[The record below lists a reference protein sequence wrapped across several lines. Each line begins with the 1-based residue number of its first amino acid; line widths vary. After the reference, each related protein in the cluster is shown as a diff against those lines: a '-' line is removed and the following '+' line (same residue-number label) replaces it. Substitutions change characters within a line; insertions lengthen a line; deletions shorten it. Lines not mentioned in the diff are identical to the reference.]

1 MKFIFP
7 SRLFIISFCLLSGLH
22 HFAFGEEEKAKLE
35 IESEPNEFSADLCIA
50 EAQESLSLTKKKKGS
65 EKGPALGLVN
75 W

>member
-1 MKFIFP
+1 MKKKKP
-7 SRLFIISFCLLSGLH
+7 SW
-22 HFAFGEEEKAKLE
+22 KLNR
-35 IESEPNEFSADLCIA
+35 SRMNFSADLCIA